1 MNTKGLIAIVFLA
14 AAAGLGGCYEST
26 DITLHEPGEYK
37 GQRDPLLDQQGAAHD
52 ESLKKRFQLVQ
63 VER

>member
-1 MNTKGLIAIVFLA
+1 MNTKGLTAVVFVVA
-14 AAAGLGGCYEST
+14 AVGLGGCYEST
-26 DITLHEPGEYK
+26 DVTVHKQGIYK
-37 GQRDPLLDQQGAAHD
+37 GQKDPLLSQQGAARD